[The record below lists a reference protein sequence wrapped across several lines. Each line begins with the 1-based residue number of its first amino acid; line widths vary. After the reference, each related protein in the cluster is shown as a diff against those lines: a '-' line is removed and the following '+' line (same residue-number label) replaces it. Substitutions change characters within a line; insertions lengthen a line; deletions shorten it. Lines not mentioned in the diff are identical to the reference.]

1 VLLRNA
7 DGQLEKLKVYE
18 CKAYLRMHKL
28 RLSGKKEELLN
39 RIREHIEYELHPL
52 CYLLT
57 LSLLI
62 FHKIVSYYLFFPM
75 HIDILALSCDSQTF
89 RVENLGE
96 IKYPMSSFVL
106 NCKGEKAISY
116 LAQNMAHS

>member
-1 VLLRNA
+1 MIWVLLRNA

-52 CYLLT
+52 CYVLT
-57 LSLLI
+57 LSLFI
-62 FHKIVSYYLFFPM
+62 FHKIVS
-75 HIDILALSCDSQTF
+75 IDILTLSCDSQTF
-89 RVENLGE
+89 RVKNLGE
-96 IKYPMSSFVL
+96 VKYPMSSFVL